1 MSRKQRIA
9 TLAIEPTPYTCTAGL
24 RIKYLVWNGATT
36 LTCLHYG
43 TVAVIDLEDVLAEVF
58 PETQEVSCDKIVFQL
73 SPTVVE
79 AGNLIEQAVLVAE
92 VIVFVTAST

>member
-1 MSRKQRIA
+1 M
-9 TLAIEPTPYTCTAGL
+9 
-24 RIKYLVWNGATT
+24 
-36 LTCLHYG
+36 
-43 TVAVIDLEDVLAEVF
+43 AEVF
-58 PETQEVSCDKIVFQL
+58 PETQEVSCDKIVFKL